1 MSTSKKQ
8 TKKVIVSSQVFNEY
22 DQLKH
27 ILTQVTGKDDLT
39 DDEIVAA
46 LIDGFMQ
53 SFIQWQ
59 HTHEHHHNGKD
70 DCCGWG
76 HCATHTEEK
85 KDKGECCGHCH

>member
-8 TKKVIVSSQVFNEY
+8 TEKVISVSSQVFNEY

-53 SFIQWQ
+53 SFIQ
-59 HTHEHHHNGKD
+59 
-70 DCCGWG
+70 
-76 HCATHTEEK
+76 
-85 KDKGECCGHCH
+85 